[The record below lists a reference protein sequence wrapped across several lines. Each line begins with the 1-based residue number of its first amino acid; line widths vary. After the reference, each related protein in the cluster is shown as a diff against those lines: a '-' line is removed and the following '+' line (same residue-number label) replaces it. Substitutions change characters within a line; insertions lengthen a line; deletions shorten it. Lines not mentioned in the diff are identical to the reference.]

1 MHMKLKKTLI
11 CTALLS
17 VMTSSFAL
25 DVVTDKLPAENTDNS
40 IQKNADKSQSNA
52 VFQDVRHGDGTA
64 KVEIKTVTRKADPD
78 AKKNLS
84 SEQIL
89 KLIELDQ
96 KIEQMKK
103 ANVSEADRKQ
113 QIAELV
119 QQKKEIMETGKVQN
133 KIFNDYKEDVDST
146 VTTLT
151 SLLGI
156 KIDGLDNVDPKTIS
170 EEDQKKMV
178 EKIKKMFNST
188 APLKVG
194 YLIAIEA
201 TPGKM
206 VLVSEN
212 GRFIFQG
219 KVYDTYNS
227 MKQLTGVEDIKNYAL
242 KANLRKLSIDPDTLS
257 SARIGNGE
265 KEAVFFVDAGSSLTH
280 ELIDLVNDF
289 PEKDDYT
296 FYFVPIPADNSK
308 SKELALKFYCA
319 REEGNPQ
326 IGNLLY
332 SGKLDKLST
341 NKCKMDN
348 YDKTMTAAYY
358 AGVDGLPFLIDYD
371 GSISRGIPMQGLY
384 QWLTEH
390 RNTNIDK
397 NFLPKEL
404 KGEIDSQIGKRAAL
418 QEAQRTVSEHTKDFK
433 ADKVYDETP
442 VENEAN
448 PSTKSVHEEEEEET
462 PSLDSYAELSI
473 DDPLT
478 QGDKEQPTEAEEV
491 AAIKS
496 AVDADDIK
504 VTEKEKK
511 DYTSEQIA
519 HEPFNYKSKSGDL
532 NGFDMSDEISRY
544 LNEANKTEDEALVVE
559 GVDQSTNA
567 DVTNKTQ
574 EKEKALSDY
583 EEMDAQAIS
592 TKRKG
597 KNKHLVNEVEQL
609 QIQIDQ
615 IQNEYNYRRQ
625 YLKNQYDREYR
636 NLEVVYGIA
645 QNYNNERRI
654 MKQTDV
660 RRRQKKLFEDYK
672 EKIQKLKDKENA
684 ELKAVVDDINYLKG
698 AMDQ

>member
-17 VMTSSFAL
+17 VMTSAFAL
-25 DVVTDKLPAENTDNS
+25 DVVTDKLPAENTDNL

-96 KIEQMKK
+96 K
-103 ANVSEADRKQ
+103 
-113 QIAELV
+113 
-119 QQKKEIMETGKVQN
+119 ETGKVQN
-133 KIFNDYKEDVDST
+133 KVFNDYKEDVDST

-156 KIDGLDNVDPKTIS
+156 KIEGLDNVDPKTIS
-170 EEDQKKMV
+170 EEDRKKMV

-206 VLVSEN
+206 ILVSEN

-332 SGKLDKLST
+332 SGKLEKLST

-390 RNTNIDK
+390 RNNNIDK

-404 KGEIDSQIGKRAAL
+404 KGEIDSQISKRAAL

-442 VENEAN
+442 IENEAN
-448 PSTKSVHEEEEEET
+448 PSTKNVHEEEEEET
-462 PSLDSYAELSI
+462 PSLDSYANLSI

-478 QGDKEQPTEAEEV
+478 QEDKEQPTEAEEV

-496 AVDADDIK
+496 AVDADNIK
-504 VTEKEKK
+504 VSEKEKK

-574 EKEKALSDY
+574 EKEKTLSDY

-609 QIQIDQ
+609 QTQIDQ